1 MADAGGGVSK
11 GAAKSAKTDA
21 GKAAK
26 KRPDPDGLKLIEA
39 GDAATIVGW
48 HDRVKDQEAG
58 HAVWFVYT
66 VLDRWKDLL
75 SRPGAAAVLA
85 RSSKGQK

>member
-1 MADAGGGVSK
+1 MLKREGEADECS
-11 GAAKSAKTDA
+11 SW
-21 GKAAK
+21 
-26 KRPDPDGLKLIEA
+26 RFEA

-85 RSSKGQK
+85 RSGKK